1 FTGSSRPGHFLHQ
14 KFAGQ
19 PSKILALEM
28 GGNNALIVADVAD
41 IDAALHVIIQS
52 AFISAGQRCTCARRL
67 IVPRGEQG
75 DALLQRLVEASAQI
89 RAGKWDDQP

>member
-1 FTGSSRPGHFLHQ
+1 M
-14 KFAGQ
+14 
-19 PSKILALEM
+19 LALEM

-67 IVPRGEQG
+67 LVPRGEQG
-75 DALLQRLVEASAQI
+75 MRCCS
-89 RAGKWDDQP
+89 GW